1 MLFNSFD
8 FLIFFPIVTL
18 VYFLLPHAYRWIFL
32 LAASCYFYM
41 ALIPIYILV
50 LAGTITID
58 YFAAILIQNEANK
71 RKRKFYLITSI
82 VCTCLLLFAFKYFN
96 FFVGN
101 FNSLA
106 KALDWNYSISTLE
119 IILPI
124 GLSFHTFQSLSYVI
138 EVYYGRQKAEKHF
151 GIYSLYVMFYPQ
163 LVAGPIERPQNLLH
177 QFRKKMVFDQQKFIS
192 GMRLILWGLFK
203 KIVIADRLSV
213 YVTQIFDH
221 PNDWHNYHGW
231 QIIIAAMFFSYQIYC
246 DFSGYSDIAIGTAR
260 VMGFDLMENFK
271 LPYYSKSIREF
282 WSRWHISLSTWFKD
296 YVYIPLGGNRKSQ
309 WKWYYNLFIT
319 FLISG
324 FWHGA
329 NWTFVAWGC
338 LNGVYLIMGIL
349 INKLFIER
357 SVNLSRFITKTIA
370 GKLFSWFITFSLVT
384 IAWIFFRANTID
396 DALILLR
403 KACTFDSTSPNY
415 YIHDIAWNDLELE
428 YSLAIYLILFLELV
442 QFISRRS
449 RLESFIGNLPTIFRW
464 SFYIVIAE
472 LIIWFGYYG
481 GDAKFIYFQF

>member
-8 FLIFFPIVTL
+8 FLFFFPIVTI
-18 VYFLLPHAYRWIFL
+18 VYFILPHKFRWAFL

-50 LAGTITID
+50 LVATIGID
-58 YFAAILIQNEANK
+58 YSAAILIQKEKNALK
-71 RKRKFYLITSI
+71 RKLYLIISI
-82 VCTCLLLFAFKYFN
+82 VATCLLLFAFKYIN
-96 FFVGN
+96 FFIGN
-101 FNSLA
+101 YNALA
-106 KALDWNYSISTLE
+106 KSLDWNYSITALE

-151 GIYSLYVMFYPQ
+151 GIYALYVMFYPQ

-177 QFRKKMVFDQQKFIS
+177 QFRAKHKFDQKKFVS

-213 YVTQIFDH
+213 YVNQIFEH
-221 PNDWHNYHGW
+221 PNDWNNYHGW
-231 QIIIAAMFFSYQIYC
+231 QIIIAAVFFSYQIYC

-260 VMGFDLMENFK
+260 VMGFELMENFRT
-271 LPYYSKSIREF
+271 PYYSKSIREF
-282 WSRWHISLSTWFKD
+282 WTRWHISLSSWFKD
-296 YVYIPLGGNRKSQ
+296 YVYIPLGGNRSSQ

-329 NWTFVAWGC
+329 NWTFVAWGS
-338 LNGVYLIMGIL
+338 LHGAYLIMGIL
-349 INKLFIER
+349 LNKLIINRIPVIKHFLQI
-357 SVNLSRFITKTIA
+357 NFF
-370 GKLFSWFITFSLVT
+370 GKLISWAITFSLVT
-384 IAWIFFRANTID
+384 IAWIFFRANSID
-396 DALILLR
+396 DACMLLQ
-403 KACTFDSTSPNY
+403 KACVFDSIAIDYSA
-415 YIHDIAWNDLELE
+415 HDIEWNILKPE
-428 YSLAIYLILFLELV
+428 YNLAIYLIIFLEIIQLL
-442 QFISRRS
+442 SRKNKV
-449 RLESFIGNLPTIFRW
+449 EDFIGNWPTIVRW
-464 SFYIVIAE
+464 IFYFVITQA
-472 LIIWFGYYG
+472 IIWLGYYG